1 MEQQMRRN
9 YDLQSETDALIRLH
23 RHGLCQ
29 TEGYQTRRRKMLE
42 YIQKNKIDLQ
52 KELSPVAFIL
62 YRKYIS

>member
-1 MEQQMRRN
+1 MEQQIRHH

-29 TEGYQTRRRKMLE
+29 TEGYQTRRRNMLE
-42 YIQKNKIDLQ
+42 YIRKNQIDLQ

-62 YRKYIS
+62 YRKYIN